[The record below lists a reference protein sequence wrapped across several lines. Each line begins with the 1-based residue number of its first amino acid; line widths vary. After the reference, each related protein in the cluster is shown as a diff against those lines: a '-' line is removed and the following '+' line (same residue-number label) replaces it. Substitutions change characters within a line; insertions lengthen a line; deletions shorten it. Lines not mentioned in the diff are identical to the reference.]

1 MTSVIDEILYQNE
14 AKDITIIDLPTSIVL
29 AQTLPGNLLVDY
41 ALYSPEPLQEP
52 HKSIEPRSLSARAN
66 VLSRLGQDGN
76 ADHDPTS
83 HLVIRESLD
92 KIRENYQGDWCLPRQ
107 LSPLAEQ
114 RKGKK
119 RKFDD
124 VDVVI
129 QKEPELL
136 ELQQW
141 ERFGRKFAPQ
151 SSSVLNLSATSDRY
165 ILSGYQALSHRV
177 ICNPQSEEVLLVTPD
192 PKAEYR
198 IPPLSRFYL
207 GGIDN
212 QTVKWF
218 SQSVFKIYST
228 PSSSAGL
235 GQFEFILL
243 DPPWQ
248 NRSVTRSQRYKTAK
262 GSNPL
267 FAVQGILSKHIAPEG
282 IVACWITNNASA
294 RMAAL
299 KAFEDWNVY
308 LIEQWIWL
316 KTTAQGEPVYD
327 MEGLWRKPYETLL
340 VGRKSDKPMNYS
352 TSEINR
358 QREVK
363 YRFLGAVPDLHSRKP
378 CLRSLIAPLMQ
389 NAQDY
394 RALEIFARNL
404 TAGWWAWGDEVL
416 KFNWQ
421 GHWKKVRDHEKKTK
435 GEPSTSELAKKDE
448 IKVILNEDTLEEE
461 SIGESF
467 EGPPPKIA
475 KIEESTG
482 NIFDQSAT

>member
-1 MTSVIDEILYQNE
+1 MTSIIDEILYQNE
-14 AKDITIIDLPTSIVL
+14 VKDITIIDLPTSITL
-29 AQTLPGNLLVDY
+29 AQNLPGTLLTDY
-41 ALYSPEPLQEP
+41 ALCSSEPLQEP
-52 HKSIEPRSLSARAN
+52 HKSIEPKSLSARAN
-66 VLSRLGQDGN
+66 VLSRLAQDRD
-76 ADHDPTS
+76 AEHDLTS

-92 KIRENYQGDWCLPRQ
+92 KIRKNYRGEWCLPRQ
-107 LSPLAEQ
+107 LSPLAER

-124 VDVVI
+124 VDVVT
-129 QKEPELL
+129 QQEPELL
-136 ELQQW
+136 ELQKW

-151 SSSVLNLSATSDRY
+151 SSSVLNLSATSNRY

-177 ICNPQSEEVLLVTPD
+177 ICNPQSEEVLLMTPD

-235 GQFEFILL
+235 GQFDFILL

-248 NRSVTRSQRYKTAK
+248 NRSVTRSQNYKTTK

-267 FAVQGILSKHIAPEG
+267 FAVQGILSKHIASKG

-299 KAFEDWNVY
+299 KAFEDWNVC
-308 LIEQWIWL
+308 LIEQWIWV
-316 KTTAQGEPVYD
+316 KITAQGEPVYD

-340 VGRKSDKPMNYS
+340 VGRKTDKPLEHD
-352 TSEINR
+352 TSEVNHPK
-358 QREVK
+358 EVK
-363 YRFLGAVPDLHSRKP
+363 YRFLAAVPDFHSRKP
-378 CLRSLIAPLMQ
+378 CLKSLIAPLMQ
-389 NAQDY
+389 NSETY

-421 GHWKKVRDHEKKTK
+421 GHWKKVRDHEGKTK
-435 GEPSTSELAKKDE
+435 GARSTSELAKKKE
-448 IKVILNEDTLEEE
+448 VKAMLNEGTLEEE
-461 SIGESF
+461 SIIESF
-467 EGPPPKIA
+467 EGRPRKIA
-475 KIEESTG
+475 RIEASTSSVL
-482 NIFDQSAT
+482 D